1 MAKNNQKKE
10 KAARNRE
17 YARKF
22 RKKPVSSRRG
32 GPRPPMGSAPASG
45 APAVVG
51 SIGAPTEG
59 ALHSGPAIRAAAPAA
74 AMDSTP

>member
-22 RKKPVSSRRG
+22 RKKGAASKRARR
-32 GPRPPMGSAPASG
+32 RF
-45 APAVVG
+45 
-51 SIGAPTEG
+51 
-59 ALHSGPAIRAAAPAA
+59 
-74 AMDSTP
+74 

>member
-22 RKKPVSSRRG
+22 RKRSTGPRRPG
-32 GPRPPMGSAPASG
+32 RPPMGGSGMSSAPATG
-45 APAVVG
+45 AAPA
-51 SIGAPTEG
+51 
-59 ALHSGPAIRAAAPAA
+59 AAAPAA
-74 AMDSTP
+74 SQVAAPASPGPSA

>member
-22 RKKPVSSRRG
+22 RKKNPKNARSKRRF
-32 GPRPPMGSAPASG
+32 
-45 APAVVG
+45 
-51 SIGAPTEG
+51 
-59 ALHSGPAIRAAAPAA
+59 
-74 AMDSTP
+74 

>member
-22 RKKPVSSRRG
+22 RKKSASSRRG
-32 GPRPPMGSAPASG
+32 PRPASA
-45 APAVVG
+45 
-51 SIGAPTEG
+51 
-59 ALHSGPAIRAAAPAA
+59 
-74 AMDSTP
+74 

>member
-22 RKKPVSSRRG
+22 RKKTKKAGAKRRF
-32 GPRPPMGSAPASG
+32 
-45 APAVVG
+45 
-51 SIGAPTEG
+51 
-59 ALHSGPAIRAAAPAA
+59 
-74 AMDSTP
+74 

>member
-22 RKKPVSSRRG
+22 RKKSSKSQRSRRF
-32 GPRPPMGSAPASG
+32 
-45 APAVVG
+45 
-51 SIGAPTEG
+51 
-59 ALHSGPAIRAAAPAA
+59 
-74 AMDSTP
+74 